1 MILAGKYPP
10 EMEEYMDQATFNKMM
25 DAWLAQQRTKTV
37 STWAV
42 ADWAAA
48 KAAGITDGSAPQG
61 LITRQEAV
69 TMIQRAT
76 K

>member
-1 MILAGKYPP
+1 MLVNTLDRREPNLRRIA
-10 EMEEYMDQATFNKMM
+10 
-25 DAWLAQQRTKTV
+25 LAQLRTKPV
-37 STWAV
+37 STWA
-42 ADWAAA
+42 AKDWAAA